1 ILTIREFHQ
10 QKRSNNRSG
19 VPGVHF
25 HTISAQPLGFWQ
37 ATIRFHDG
45 KRIAKSFS
53 VRKFGRR
60 EALKLA
66 IAARRDTLDLVV
78 DRPYLY
84 DPIAKSLA
92 VIVPADG

>member
-1 ILTIREFHQ
+1 M
-10 QKRSNNRSG
+10 
-19 VPGVHF
+19 HF

-37 ATIRFHDG
+37 ATIRFQDG

-60 EALKLA
+60 EALKHA
-66 IAARRDTLDLVV
+66 IAARRDMLAMVD

-84 DPIAKSLA
+84 DPIAKKCGYGKELA
-92 VIVPADG
+92 QAHRVEALNTS